1 MQTQIAPFP
10 ENMFFLF
17 VDLNKLSSVSLPEI
31 LFPSAHLRAVTQ
43 GTLTRYKTS
52 RTRTERRRG
61 QSADTCPGWPRP
73 LPPQSSNQLSGLPAI
88 GQWRYTEG
96 QSQLTQT
103 LNPVGALTSPCQ
115 SGVELMRVVLCFR
128 HHMDASHGATAV
140 TGQPYYESD
149 QSQPKYIN
157 QTWNQVHISIRN
169 RKTFTQH
176 EWCIHKT
183 ESQSDPNGLN
193 TFNTIEHFRMLSS
206 MCVAFYF
213 SKNDVGNQQF
223 TAETVWPFKPRIQS
237 ANVEHRKS
245 SLLCNQPYFVSVF
258 AQLTNY
264 ALRMFCWRS
273 QLVMKMLWRSSF
285 HQTVLTLWCS
295 SVYIYNIL

>member
-1 MQTQIAPFP
+1 MISCKSCRHKKHHFLRICFFCLWIWM
-10 ENMFFLF
+10 NCLLFLF
-17 VDLNKLSSVSLPEI
+17 QKFSFHQLICEQWLREHWRDTRRVGQGRRDGGANQLIPAQADPA
-31 LFPSAHLRAVTQ
+31 LFPT
-43 GTLTRYKTS
+43 
-52 RTRTERRRG
+52 
-61 QSADTCPGWPRP
+61 
-73 LPPQSSNQLSGLPAI
+73 QSSNQLSGLPAI
-88 GQWRYTEG
+88 GQWSYTEG

-103 LNPVGALTSPCQ
+103 PNPVGALTSPCQ

-140 TGQPYYESD
+140 TGQLNYESD

-245 SLLCNQPYFVSVF
+245 SLLCNQPYFVICVCPANKTMLYECF
-258 AQLTNY
+258 ADVP
-264 ALRMFCWRS
+264 S
-273 QLVMKMLWRSSF
+273 
-285 HQTVLTLWCS
+285 
-295 SVYIYNIL
+295 

>member
-1 MQTQIAPFP
+1 MQTQKAQFP
-10 ENMFFLF
+10 ENKVFFVC

-31 LFPSAHLRAVTQ
+31 LFPSAHLWAVTQ

-88 GQWRYTEG
+88 GQWSYTEG

-103 LNPVGALTSPCQ
+103 PNPVGALTSPCQ

-140 TGQPYYESD
+140 TGQLNYESD

-193 TFNTIEHFRMLSS
+193 TSECFPQCVWLSIFLKTMSEINSLLQKQFGLLSPESSRRMWNTEKLTS
-206 MCVAFYF
+206 M
-213 SKNDVGNQQF
+213 
-223 TAETVWPFKPRIQS
+223 QS
-237 ANVEHRKS
+237 A
-245 SLLCNQPYFVSVF
+245 LFCDLCLPS
-258 AQLTNY
+258 
-264 ALRMFCWRS
+264 
-273 QLVMKMLWRSSF
+273 
-285 HQTVLTLWCS
+285 
-295 SVYIYNIL
+295 